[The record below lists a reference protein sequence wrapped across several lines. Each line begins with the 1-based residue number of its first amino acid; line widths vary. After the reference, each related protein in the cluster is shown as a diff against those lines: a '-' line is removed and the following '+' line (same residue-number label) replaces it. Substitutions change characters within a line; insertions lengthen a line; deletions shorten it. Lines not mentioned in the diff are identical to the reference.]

1 MNQSLIY
8 RVLNVAELL
17 PVDDS
22 GTNWLMMMWTFFF
35 WGGNLENFLGAPEMI
50 YFDDVISL

>member
-22 GTNWLMMMWTFFF
+22 GTNWLMMIWTFFF
-35 WGGNLENFLGAPEMI
+35 LKFGEFFGSSG
-50 YFDDVISL
+50 DDLF